1 MSARGISGVV
11 AVVAVAAG
19 IGWSCRAAAL
29 SLSCERGTVRAGESA
44 ATVLARCGR
53 PTYRDAYRVPLAPGL
68 SVDRRVSVWYY
79 DRGPRRLIAVLH
91 FEQGV
96 LLRIGTAGYGF
107 GDSPPKHCEPPQIS
121 VGMTKYELLQTC
133 GEPRRR
139 SAIEGLWS
147 PARGLP
153 PGAGGS
159 GSAPRAGF

>member
-1 MSARGISGVV
+1 M
-11 AVVAVAAG
+11 
-19 IGWSCRAAAL
+19 
-29 SLSCERGTVRAGESA
+29 
-44 ATVLARCGR
+44 LARCGR
-53 PTYRDAYRVPLAPGL
+53 PTYRDAYQVPLAPGL
-68 SVDRRVSVWYY
+68 SVDLRVSVWYY

-91 FEQGV
+91 FEQDV

-153 PGAGGS
+153 PGNYRPSRLERWTYVFGAGWLPRVVELRDGVVDEVEVPS
-159 GSAPRAGF
+159 GQGEDP